1 MRPLLLRLLVSAG
14 EASGEMYGAQLIH
27 AFKRRLPNIEVFGV
41 GGERMQAA
49 GCELVV
55 NARDTSV
62 VGISEIVAHLPR
74 IYLRFRKL
82 LRAVDARQPDAAIVI
97 DSPAFNF
104 RVARQLHRRGV
115 PVFYYVGPQLW
126 AWRPGRIKRVRNY
139 IRKMLVIF
147 PFEEHWYR
155 ERGVD
160 AEYVGHPLADVLP
173 RPVARGQYA
182 ADNGLDPKKDWIAL
196 LPGSRRQEFSLILP
210 EILRAA
216 ELLGSRFEL
225 LLPLASTL
233 DRGWAKAL
241 VRQQSARVRLVA
253 NSMEALAHA
262 RAAVVA
268 SGTATV
274 EAAMMDTPFVMVY
287 RVSPL
292 TWWLGRRL
300 VKVPHLAMVN
310 LIAGAEIVPE
320 LVQSDFTAENVATRL
335 KEIIAEGPARE
346 KTLAGL
352 AAVRGQL
359 KPAAGVSTSAA
370 ERAADAILRM
380 LEMG

>member
-1 MRPLLLRLLVSAG
+1 VRPLLLRLLVSAG

-210 EILRAA
+210 EMLRGA

-233 DRGWAKAL
+233 NRGWAEAL

-300 VKVPHLAMVN
+300 VKVPHFAMVN

-320 LVQSDFTAENVATRL
+320 LMQSDFTAVNAATHL
-335 KEIIAEGPARE
+335 QEIIADGPARE
-346 KTLAGL
+346 KMLAGL
-352 AAVRGQL
+352 AAVREKL

-370 ERAADAILRM
+370 ERAVDAVLRVVQIR
-380 LEMG
+380 

>member
-1 MRPLLLRLLVSAG
+1 M
-14 EASGEMYGAQLIH
+14 
-27 AFKRRLPNIEVFGV
+27 
-41 GGERMQAA
+41 
-49 GCELVV
+49 
-55 NARDTSV
+55 
-62 VGISEIVAHLPR
+62 
-74 IYLRFRKL
+74 
-82 LRAVDARQPDAAIVI
+82 
-97 DSPAFNF
+97 
-104 RVARQLHRRGV
+104 
-115 PVFYYVGPQLW
+115 
-126 AWRPGRIKRVRNY
+126 
-139 IRKMLVIF
+139 
-147 PFEEHWYR
+147 
-155 ERGVD
+155 D
-160 AEYVGHPLADVLP
+160 AEYVGHPLADILP
-173 RPVARGQYA
+173 RPVAREQYA
-182 ADNGLDPKKDWIAL
+182 AENGLDPKKDWIGL

-241 VRQQSARVRLVA
+241 VRHHSARTRLVA
-253 NSMEALAHA
+253 NSMEALRHS

-287 RVSPL
+287 RVSQM